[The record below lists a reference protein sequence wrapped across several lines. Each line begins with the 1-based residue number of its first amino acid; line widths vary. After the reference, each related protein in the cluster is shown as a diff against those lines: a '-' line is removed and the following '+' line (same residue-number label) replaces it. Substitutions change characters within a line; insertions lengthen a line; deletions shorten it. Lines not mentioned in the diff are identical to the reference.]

1 MSREASQ
8 TSEESKLPEYRD
20 EVVSSAS
27 NNYLDGACEKSSRLI
42 VELMSVAEDKASS
55 EEENEDQLTGVR
67 SRKLTEKGRS
77 YQTEIKVKS
86 FKSKRSTFTGTL
98 RKTLLLR
105 GQCNEL
111 PVWKQE
117 FSKAQVLWN
126 EFTDAYNEIRE
137 IVQED
142 ELANVRDMWDQACGE
157 WSNFERDVRDEI
169 KYLEQT
175 VLESVSV
182 SSKGSKMSKSAK
194 SVKSKLSVD
203 TALSTKVEKYKL
215 QQEEAAL
222 KVKLAYVEQ
231 EKALEIEKLMQEQKL
246 EELRLKR
253 ELELSRAKLSVC
265 QEIEKEQT
273 PSLEEDLANL
283 PSESKGEG
291 VKRFL
296 QSLPVSTS
304 TSLANTSA
312 QFQVPLAPVLTTTST
327 PKSTTYSLRASAP
340 SFSPGAVTQSVFTVR
355 HLEHGHGLPTRGEVP
370 SSQSVTPTRVD
381 PPVTNPF
388 SGPSPIMS
396 TVITPP
402 STYQPVHP
410 QSQVN
415 SFSEGIERMA
425 LSLEK
430 CMDKLT
436 EANLEQST
444 VSKQLFVSGQLP
456 KLTISVF
463 NGDPLQYPVW
473 KSAFNALVDSRPLEA
488 DIKLNMLNQY
498 VTGKPKQVVE
508 HYLLIGTEDAY
519 QKARS
524 VLQERYG
531 NCNVVSTAFINKLE
545 NWPKIGHKDA
555 TALREFS
562 DLLDKIL
569 AAKETIPGLSIL
581 DYAKE
586 NVKLLAKLP
595 YHLEIKWRD
604 AIKQWRH
611 THGKASYPTFLKFAD
626 FIRDAAEKANIPELE
641 SLSTLTNPKVNKN
654 PKPKSKN
661 DEGSSLSTSAKGS
674 GDREPDPSNSSKS
687 ERPGP
692 TNLNKCLFCGAVHKL
707 DDCTDFSTKPFSQRR
722 DFFFRE
728 RLCMG
733 CAASRS
739 HQVANCKK
747 RLKCKTCSGMHPTCL
762 HKEQTQDSAAV
773 SNCLSVCQLPDQ
785 SGGFDHTMI
794 VPVWVRPVGE
804 PEREI
809 LQYAFLDDRS
819 NVSFVSQTL
828 CERFNL
834 QGPATELLLTTMQQ
848 QNARVKTRKISG
860 LEVLDYHRECVV
872 KMPVAFTRELVS
884 ANRSQIPKPEVA
896 REWQHLKPIAEKLTP
911 YHPDAEIS
919 ILIGNNCPKA
929 IRPREIVAGEDDEP
943 YAQRTILG
951 WGVIGRVCK
960 SRDEEGGDR
969 GVCNRVAASEIHSRF
984 AFSTKAKEIINPEN
998 VLRVLETDFVETST
1012 KNKPYSVEDE
1022 RFLRILEDGVKKR
1035 PDGHYEMP
1043 LPLKSDNVSLPNNRQ
1058 LAVKRWN
1065 QLNARFKKNPKFF
1078 ADYQIFMKD
1087 LISQCAEKVPVD
1099 RLEVQDGK
1107 VNYVPHTGV
1116 YHPKKPGQIR
1126 VVFDCSAQFNGVS
1139 LNDYL
1144 LQGPEFM
1151 NDLLGIL
1158 CRFRQEN
1165 VAFMTDIKS
1174 MFHQFVVAEE
1184 HRDLL
1189 RFLWWLDGDPS
1200 REVVEYGMKVHLF
1213 GASSSPGCANFGLR
1227 RAADDG
1233 EEEFG
1238 ADAAAFIRKNFYVD
1252 DGLKSVPTV
1261 PEAIE
1266 LIKAS
1271 QAICD
1276 KAGLRLHKIVSNK
1289 KEVLEAIPVEDHSK
1303 GIKELNLAVDPL
1315 PIERA
1320 LGVMWCVENDSF
1332 QFRIELRDR
1341 PLTRRGVLSTIG
1353 SIYDPNGYIAPVTL
1367 KGKQILQQMC
1377 RDKLDWDN
1385 PVPEYLHPQWEK
1397 WRKEIIELE
1406 KLEIQRCFKPNDFG
1420 PVKAAEMHYFSDASM
1435 EGYGQCSYLRLINQH
1450 DQVHCSFVVG
1460 KTRVTPLK
1468 HKTIPRLELAAA
1480 TISAKMSEFVRNEL
1494 EYPEFQEFFWT
1505 DSRVVLGYIHNEAK
1519 RFHVYVANRVQ
1530 QIRDLTDPNSWF
1542 YVETNSNPA
1551 DEASRGLTA
1560 RQLVESSRWL
1570 TGPEFLWESGAFK
1583 PENVEVSPLQESD
1596 PEVKKASVLSTE
1608 VKNVPFPAHFE
1619 TSRLDGVSSWYQAV
1633 KVIALC
1639 LRLKSKFQRREV
1651 KKPEKPV
1658 TKSSTEVEKSVLK
1671 VTLPEFQEAEK
1682 TIIRCLQYEHFHAE
1696 LQILCDLNVTDGET
1710 NRVQARK
1717 RNQELRKTSSLYK
1730 LDPFVDQDGLIRVG
1744 GRIRRADVPI
1754 DVKHPVI
1761 IPRKGHLTEL
1771 LIKHHHQKVNHMG
1784 RGMTHNE
1791 LRQSGYWL
1799 INGSSGVARLISGC
1813 VTCRRLRR
1821 PTEQQK
1827 MACLPEDRL
1836 EPAPPFSYCAVDYF
1850 GPFIVKERRSEVKRY
1865 GVLFTCMG
1873 SRSVHLE
1880 TANSLDSSSF
1890 INALS
1895 RFLNRRG
1902 AVRQLRSDQGT
1913 NFVGARNELK
1923 AALSNMNQD
1932 HVQEYLLRNGCEWIP
1947 FKMNLPHCSHMGGTW
1962 ERLIRSVRNA
1972 LEPLL
1977 SKAGS
1982 QLDDETLRTL
1992 MTEVEC
1998 IINSRPLSV
2007 DYLCDAEAPEPLT
2020 PNHLLTMKP
2029 KRVLPPPGE
2038 FQRADVYCR
2047 RRWRRVQYFA
2057 NEFWLRWRK
2066 EYLQMLQVRQK
2077 WVQPKRNLAV
2087 GDVVISKESEGARN
2101 KWPLGRV
2108 VQVYPSEDGFVRKVK
2123 LLMADGDLDDRGKR
2137 QGPPS
2142 YLERPIHKLV
2152 LLLTADEVVGEDVP
2166 HQETGEV
2173 PIEEPTKNT

>member
-42 VELMSVAEDKASS
+42 VELMAVAEDKASS

-809 LQYAFLDDRS
+809 LQYALLDDHS

-1200 REVVEYGMKVHLF
+1200 REVVEYRMKVHLF

>member
-809 LQYAFLDDRS
+809 LQYALLDDHS

-1200 REVVEYGMKVHLF
+1200 REVVEYRMKVHLF

>member
-1 MSREASQ
+1 
-8 TSEESKLPEYRD
+8 
-20 EVVSSAS
+20 
-27 NNYLDGACEKSSRLI
+27 
-42 VELMSVAEDKASS
+42 
-55 EEENEDQLTGVR
+55 
-67 SRKLTEKGRS
+67 
-77 YQTEIKVKS
+77 
-86 FKSKRSTFTGTL
+86 
-98 RKTLLLR
+98 
-105 GQCNEL
+105 
-111 PVWKQE
+111 
-117 FSKAQVLWN
+117 
-126 EFTDAYNEIRE
+126 
-137 IVQED
+137 
-142 ELANVRDMWDQACGE
+142 
-157 WSNFERDVRDEI
+157 
-169 KYLEQT
+169 
-175 VLESVSV
+175 
-182 SSKGSKMSKSAK
+182 
-194 SVKSKLSVD
+194 
-203 TALSTKVEKYKL
+203 
-215 QQEEAAL
+215 
-222 KVKLAYVEQ
+222 
-231 EKALEIEKLMQEQKL
+231 
-246 EELRLKR
+246 
-253 ELELSRAKLSVC
+253 
-265 QEIEKEQT
+265 
-273 PSLEEDLANL
+273 
-283 PSESKGEG
+283 
-291 VKRFL
+291 
-296 QSLPVSTS
+296 
-304 TSLANTSA
+304 
-312 QFQVPLAPVLTTTST
+312 
-327 PKSTTYSLRASAP
+327 
-340 SFSPGAVTQSVFTVR
+340 
-355 HLEHGHGLPTRGEVP
+355 
-370 SSQSVTPTRVD
+370 
-381 PPVTNPF
+381 
-388 SGPSPIMS
+388 
-396 TVITPP
+396 
-402 STYQPVHP
+402 
-410 QSQVN
+410 
-415 SFSEGIERMA
+415 
-425 LSLEK
+425 
-430 CMDKLT
+430 
-436 EANLEQST
+436 
-444 VSKQLFVSGQLP
+444 
-456 KLTISVF
+456 
-463 NGDPLQYPVW
+463 
-473 KSAFNALVDSRPLEA
+473 
-488 DIKLNMLNQY
+488 
-498 VTGKPKQVVE
+498 
-508 HYLLIGTEDAY
+508 
-519 QKARS
+519 
-524 VLQERYG
+524 
-531 NCNVVSTAFINKLE
+531 
-545 NWPKIGHKDA
+545 
-555 TALREFS
+555 
-562 DLLDKIL
+562 
-569 AAKETIPGLSIL
+569 
-581 DYAKE
+581 
-586 NVKLLAKLP
+586 
-595 YHLEIKWRD
+595 
-604 AIKQWRH
+604 
-611 THGKASYPTFLKFAD
+611 
-626 FIRDAAEKANIPELE
+626 
-641 SLSTLTNPKVNKN
+641 
-654 PKPKSKN
+654 
-661 DEGSSLSTSAKGS
+661 
-674 GDREPDPSNSSKS
+674 
-687 ERPGP
+687 
-692 TNLNKCLFCGAVHKL
+692 
-707 DDCTDFSTKPFSQRR
+707 
-722 DFFFRE
+722 
-728 RLCMG
+728 
-733 CAASRS
+733 
-739 HQVANCKK
+739 
-747 RLKCKTCSGMHPTCL
+747 MHRTCL
-762 HKEQTQDSAAV
+762 YKEQTQDSAAV

-809 LQYAFLDDRS
+809 LQYALLDDHS

-872 KMPVAFTRELVS
+872 KMPVAFTREVVS

-929 IRPREIVAGEDDEP
+929 IPPREIVAGEDDEP

-960 SRDEEGGDR
+960 SRDEEGGDS
-969 GVCNRVAASEIHSRF
+969 GVCNRVAASETHNRF

-1012 KNKPYSVEDE
+1012 KNKPCSVEDE

-1043 LPLKSDNVSLPNNRQ
+1043 LPLKSDHVSLPNNLQ
-1058 LAVKRWN
+1058 LTVKRWN

-1078 ADYQIFMKD
+1078 ADYQIFMKY

-1116 YHPKKPGQIR
+1116 YHPKKPGQVR
-1126 VVFDCSAQFNGVS
+1126 VVLDCSAQFNGVS

-1151 NDLLGIL
+1151 NDPLGIL
-1158 CRFRQEN
+1158 CRFCQEN

-1174 MFHQFVVAEE
+1174 MFHQFVVTEE

-1200 REVVEYGMKVHLF
+1200 TEVVEYRMKVHLF

-1238 ADAAAFIRKNFYVD
+1238 ADAAAFIRNVD
-1252 DGLKSVPTV
+1252 DGLKSTV

-1271 QAICD
+1271 QAICE
-1276 KAGLRLHKIVSNK
+1276 KAGLRLHKIVSNN

-1332 QFRIELRDR
+1332 HFRIELRDR

-1367 KGKQILQQMC
+1367 KGKPILTQMC

-1397 WRKEIIELE
+1397 WRQEIIELE

-1460 KTRVTPLK
+1460 KTRVTPIK
-1468 HKTIPRLELAAA
+1468 HKIIPRLELAAA
-1480 TISAKMSEFVRNEL
+1480 TISAKMSEFVRSEL

-1530 QIRDLTDPNSWF
+1530 QIRDLTDPYLWF

-1560 RQLVESSRWL
+1560 RQLVEPSRWL
-1570 TGPEFLWESGAFK
+1570 TGPEFLWESGTFK

-1619 TSRLDGVSSWYQAV
+1619 TCRLDGVSSWHQAV

-1639 LRLKSKFQRREV
+1639 LRLKSTFQRREV

-1658 TKSSTEVEKSVLK
+1658 TKSRTEVEKSVLK

-1744 GRIRRADVPI
+1744 GRIRRADVPV
-1754 DVKHPVI
+1754 DVKYPVI

-1799 INGSSGVARLISGC
+1799 INGSSGVARFISGC
-1813 VTCRRLRR
+1813 VTCRQLRR

-1850 GPFIVKERRSEVKRY
+1850 GPFIVKERRSEVKRC

-1923 AALSNMNQD
+1923 AALSDMNQD

-1947 FKMNLPHCSHMGGTW
+1947 FKMNLLIVVTW
-1962 ERLIRSVRNA
+1962 E
-1972 LEPLL
+1972 EP
-1977 SKAGS
+1977 GN
-1982 QLDDETLRTL
+1982 
-1992 MTEVEC
+1992 V
-1998 IINSRPLSV
+1998 
-2007 DYLCDAEAPEPLT
+2007 
-2020 PNHLLTMKP
+2020 
-2029 KRVLPPPGE
+2029 
-2038 FQRADVYCR
+2038 
-2047 RRWRRVQYFA
+2047 
-2057 NEFWLRWRK
+2057 
-2066 EYLQMLQVRQK
+2066 
-2077 WVQPKRNLAV
+2077 
-2087 GDVVISKESEGARN
+2087 
-2101 KWPLGRV
+2101 
-2108 VQVYPSEDGFVRKVK
+2108 
-2123 LLMADGDLDDRGKR
+2123 
-2137 QGPPS
+2137 
-2142 YLERPIHKLV
+2142 
-2152 LLLTADEVVGEDVP
+2152 
-2166 HQETGEV
+2166 
-2173 PIEEPTKNT
+2173 

>member
-1 MSREASQ
+1 
-8 TSEESKLPEYRD
+8 
-20 EVVSSAS
+20 
-27 NNYLDGACEKSSRLI
+27 
-42 VELMSVAEDKASS
+42 
-55 EEENEDQLTGVR
+55 
-67 SRKLTEKGRS
+67 
-77 YQTEIKVKS
+77 
-86 FKSKRSTFTGTL
+86 
-98 RKTLLLR
+98 
-105 GQCNEL
+105 
-111 PVWKQE
+111 
-117 FSKAQVLWN
+117 
-126 EFTDAYNEIRE
+126 
-137 IVQED
+137 
-142 ELANVRDMWDQACGE
+142 
-157 WSNFERDVRDEI
+157 
-169 KYLEQT
+169 
-175 VLESVSV
+175 
-182 SSKGSKMSKSAK
+182 MSKSAK

-203 TALSTKVEKYKL
+203 TAPSTRVEKYKL

-707 DDCTDFSTKPFSQRR
+707 DDRTDFSTKPFSQRR

-1043 LPLKSDNVSLPNNRQ
+1043 LPLKSDNVSL
-1058 LAVKRWN
+1058 
-1065 QLNARFKKNPKFF
+1065 
-1078 ADYQIFMKD
+1078 
-1087 LISQCAEKVPVD
+1087 
-1099 RLEVQDGK
+1099 
-1107 VNYVPHTGV
+1107 
-1116 YHPKKPGQIR
+1116 
-1126 VVFDCSAQFNGVS
+1126 
-1139 LNDYL
+1139 
-1144 LQGPEFM
+1144 
-1151 NDLLGIL
+1151 
-1158 CRFRQEN
+1158 
-1165 VAFMTDIKS
+1165 DIK
-1174 MFHQFVVAEE
+1174 
-1184 HRDLL
+1184 
-1189 RFLWWLDGDPS
+1189 W
-1200 REVVEYGMKVHLF
+1200 
-1213 GASSSPGCANFGLR
+1213 N
-1227 RAADDG
+1227 
-1233 EEEFG
+1233 
-1238 ADAAAFIRKNFYVD
+1238 
-1252 DGLKSVPTV
+1252 VP
-1261 PEAIE
+1261 
-1266 LIKAS
+1266 
-1271 QAICD
+1271 IC
-1276 KAGLRLHKIVSNK
+1276 
-1289 KEVLEAIPVEDHSK
+1289 
-1303 GIKELNLAVDPL
+1303 
-1315 PIERA
+1315 
-1320 LGVMWCVENDSF
+1320 
-1332 QFRIELRDR
+1332 
-1341 PLTRRGVLSTIG
+1341 VLS
-1353 SIYDPNGYIAPVTL
+1353 N
-1367 KGKQILQQMC
+1367 
-1377 RDKLDWDN
+1377 
-1385 PVPEYLHPQWEK
+1385 
-1397 WRKEIIELE
+1397 
-1406 KLEIQRCFKPNDFG
+1406 
-1420 PVKAAEMHYFSDASM
+1420 
-1435 EGYGQCSYLRLINQH
+1435 
-1450 DQVHCSFVVG
+1450 
-1460 KTRVTPLK
+1460 
-1468 HKTIPRLELAAA
+1468 
-1480 TISAKMSEFVRNEL
+1480 
-1494 EYPEFQEFFWT
+1494 
-1505 DSRVVLGYIHNEAK
+1505 
-1519 RFHVYVANRVQ
+1519 
-1530 QIRDLTDPNSWF
+1530 
-1542 YVETNSNPA
+1542 
-1551 DEASRGLTA
+1551 
-1560 RQLVESSRWL
+1560 
-1570 TGPEFLWESGAFK
+1570 
-1583 PENVEVSPLQESD
+1583 
-1596 PEVKKASVLSTE
+1596 
-1608 VKNVPFPAHFE
+1608 
-1619 TSRLDGVSSWYQAV
+1619 
-1633 KVIALC
+1633 
-1639 LRLKSKFQRREV
+1639 
-1651 KKPEKPV
+1651 
-1658 TKSSTEVEKSVLK
+1658 
-1671 VTLPEFQEAEK
+1671 
-1682 TIIRCLQYEHFHAE
+1682 
-1696 LQILCDLNVTDGET
+1696 
-1710 NRVQARK
+1710 
-1717 RNQELRKTSSLYK
+1717 
-1730 LDPFVDQDGLIRVG
+1730 
-1744 GRIRRADVPI
+1744 
-1754 DVKHPVI
+1754 
-1761 IPRKGHLTEL
+1761 
-1771 LIKHHHQKVNHMG
+1771 
-1784 RGMTHNE
+1784 
-1791 LRQSGYWL
+1791 
-1799 INGSSGVARLISGC
+1799 
-1813 VTCRRLRR
+1813 
-1821 PTEQQK
+1821 
-1827 MACLPEDRL
+1827 
-1836 EPAPPFSYCAVDYF
+1836 
-1850 GPFIVKERRSEVKRY
+1850 
-1865 GVLFTCMG
+1865 
-1873 SRSVHLE
+1873 
-1880 TANSLDSSSF
+1880 
-1890 INALS
+1890 
-1895 RFLNRRG
+1895 
-1902 AVRQLRSDQGT
+1902 
-1913 NFVGARNELK
+1913 
-1923 AALSNMNQD
+1923 
-1932 HVQEYLLRNGCEWIP
+1932 
-1947 FKMNLPHCSHMGGTW
+1947 
-1962 ERLIRSVRNA
+1962 
-1972 LEPLL
+1972 
-1977 SKAGS
+1977 
-1982 QLDDETLRTL
+1982 
-1992 MTEVEC
+1992 
-1998 IINSRPLSV
+1998 
-2007 DYLCDAEAPEPLT
+2007 
-2020 PNHLLTMKP
+2020 
-2029 KRVLPPPGE
+2029 
-2038 FQRADVYCR
+2038 
-2047 RRWRRVQYFA
+2047 
-2057 NEFWLRWRK
+2057 
-2066 EYLQMLQVRQK
+2066 
-2077 WVQPKRNLAV
+2077 
-2087 GDVVISKESEGARN
+2087 
-2101 KWPLGRV
+2101 
-2108 VQVYPSEDGFVRKVK
+2108 
-2123 LLMADGDLDDRGKR
+2123 
-2137 QGPPS
+2137 
-2142 YLERPIHKLV
+2142 
-2152 LLLTADEVVGEDVP
+2152 
-2166 HQETGEV
+2166 
-2173 PIEEPTKNT
+2173 